1 MPTNTHQAPIL
12 FTFNNTDI
20 HHTYSATAFVLFERL
35 LGDENYAIHSF
46 ITDLGYFTAADF
58 HVLNNRIINVR
69 NKQVPMNEK
78 HIIIYF
84 SVVHFAC
91 VAMLLDEEMRILNS
105 NGTDDSTANIE
116 EIRGKVL
123 SFGTVVGKKFRAD
136 FKNHKTFMAALAR
149 IASM

>member
-1 MPTNTHQAPIL
+1 MATNVHQAPIV
-12 FTFNNTDI
+12 FTLNNTDI

-35 LGDENYAIHSF
+35 LGDENSAIHCF
-46 ITDLGYFTAADF
+46 ISDLGFFTAEDF

-116 EIRGKVL
+116 EIREKVL

-136 FKNHKTFMAALAR
+136 FKNHKTFMAAVAR